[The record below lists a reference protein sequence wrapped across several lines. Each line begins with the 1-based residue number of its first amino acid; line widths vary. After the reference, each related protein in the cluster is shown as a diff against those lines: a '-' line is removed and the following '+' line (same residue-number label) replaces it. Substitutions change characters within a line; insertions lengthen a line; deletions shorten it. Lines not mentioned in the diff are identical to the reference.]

1 MPCSDYLELISA
13 HIDNEISAADER
25 RLQAHLAVCSDCR
38 ALLDFFVQADSGLA
52 SLAVDAPE
60 GLKDA
65 VMKNLPAQ
73 AKKERHIGR
82 YLGLGLAAAAAIA
95 LAIGFSSKL
104 PSLNTKK
111 SADRSL
117 SSKQAPQE
125 ANELYNDSQNLS
137 IPLPEQ
143 REDTDTASLAPY
155 EAAPEQ
161 STKRHRDHMLD
172 AANAQ
177 SVAVLE
183 NTDKR
188 TLPEL
193 DGFMPT
199 ACFSD
204 VDDFSEICTVPLPD
218 AFEDGLCFVNVYEID
233 RETFLSI
240 IEAYEGELPLTYDD
254 SFQSPTVCLY
264 VIFPA
269 E

>member
-38 ALLDFFVQADSGLA
+38 ALLDAYVQADSGLA
-52 SLAVDAPE
+52 SLTVDAPE

-82 YLGLGLAAAAAIA
+82 YLGLGLVAAAAIA

-111 SADRSL
+111 SADRKL
-117 SSKQAPQE
+117 SAVQAPQE
-125 ANELYNDSQNLS
+125 AAELYNDSQNLS
-137 IPLPEQ
+137 MPLPEQ
-143 REDTDTASLAPY
+143 GENAVIDSLDAAETDS
-155 EAAPEQ
+155 EK
-161 STKRHRDHMLD
+161 SVRRHGGHTLD

-177 SVAVLE
+177 SIAVLE
-183 NTDKR
+183 NTDR
-188 TLPEL
+188 RALPEL
-193 DGFMPT
+193 DGLEPT
-199 ACFSD
+199 ACFSNA
-204 VDDFSEICTVPLPD
+204 DDLPELPIALPD
-218 AFEDGLCFVNVYEID
+218 VFEDGLCFVNVYEID

-240 IEAYEGELPLTYDD
+240 VDAYEGVLPLTYDD

>member
-1 MPCSDYLELISA
+1 MPCSDFLELISA
-13 HIDNEISAADER
+13 HIDNEISDADEC

-38 ALLDFFVQADSGLA
+38 ALLNAYLQADSGLA
-52 SLAVDAPE
+52 FLAVDAPE

-82 YLGLGLAAAAAIA
+82 YLGLGLAAAAVIA

-111 SADRSL
+111 STDRNL
-117 SSKQAPQE
+117 PTVQASQE
-125 ANELYNDSQNLS
+125 AAEVGNASQNLAMQ
-137 IPLPEQ
+137 LPEQ
-143 REDTDTASLAPY
+143 GDTDATSSDAG
-155 EAAPEQ
+155 EADAK
-161 STKRHRDHMLD
+161 STKRHRDHTLD

-183 NTDKR
+183 NTDSR
-188 TLPEL
+188 ALPEL
-193 DGFMPT
+193 DGFLPT
-199 ACFSD
+199 ACFSN
-204 VDDFSEICTVPLPD
+204 VDDFSEICTIPLPD
-218 AFEDGLCFVNVYEID
+218 ASEDGLCFVNVYEID

-240 IEAYEGELPLTYDD
+240 VNAYEGVLPLTYDD
-254 SFQSPTVCLY
+254 SFKSPTVCLY
-264 VIFPA
+264 VVSPA